1 MYLKL
6 NITFAKENLYMI
18 KMDYI
23 FIKNCNTDKKTN
35 KVNSSIT
42 DEKSLLDIITDNF
55 NVIGDDNITCNNT
68 SSIDRIFEYE
78 IGIKKY
84 QINYSIRNHF
94 KYCSTYLALK
104 LNGYTNQ
111 ETIKVFEEI
120 EEKLINCTKETY
132 IAINSYDQISEY
144 YCNKVYPMLNNFERL
159 LRLLMFNIYLFEF
172 GESYTDQMNKPIT
185 TKVKERLGEQ
195 KKMYNDSRNKE
206 IVLTAS
212 YFYQLELKEIQ
223 DVLFTPKWTLQDEIK
238 INSIIS
244 ETEDFAKF
252 EDNRIREML
261 EDLKPK
267 SDWNRFFSDV
277 VKIDDIKY
285 NIEKIRNYRNIVA
298 HCKEFR
304 NNHFLELYTTLNSTN
319 DAIEKAIDFSMY
331 KDFNVI
337 NSKYLSERLLEIIN
351 NIMKNL
357 PNSFELI
364 KNIQNK
370 VSTTY
375 NPIINANNEN
385 TYKTNASIQDEI
397 SNTFQPIIRMI
408 NTKFRSDIDK

>member
-1 MYLKL
+1 
-6 NITFAKENLYMI
+6 MI

-23 FIKNCNTDKKTN
+23 FIRNCNASKS
-35 KVNSSIT
+35 NSSINS
-42 DEKSLLDIITDNF
+42 EKSLLDIISENF
-55 NVIGDDNITCNNT
+55 NVIGNNNIVCSDN

-78 IGIKKY
+78 NNSKKH

-104 LNGYTNQ
+104 FDGETNEQ
-111 ETIKVFEEI
+111 TIQVFEQI
-120 EEKLINCTKETY
+120 EEKLTLCTKENY
-132 IAINSYDQISEY
+132 IMINSYDQISEY

-195 KKMYNDSRNKE
+195 KKIYNDGRNKE

-223 DVLFTPKWTLQDEIK
+223 DVLFTPKWTPQDEIK
-238 INSIIS
+238 INDIILD
-244 ETEDFAKF
+244 TQDFTKF
-252 EDNRIREML
+252 EDSEIRSIL
-261 EDLKPK
+261 EGLKPK
-267 SDWNRFFSDV
+267 SDWNRFFSDI
-277 VKIDDIKY
+277 VKIDDIKF

-304 NNHFLELYTTLNSTN
+304 IKHYTELSDTLTSTN
-319 DAIEKAIDFSMY
+319 NAIEKAIDVVMY

-337 NSKYLSERLLEIIN
+337 NSKYLSERLLEIITN
-351 NIMKNL
+351 VMKNL
-357 PNSFELI
+357 PSSLALI
-364 KNIQNK
+364 KNIQ
-370 VSTTY
+370 
-375 NPIINANNEN
+375 E
-385 TYKTNASIQDEI
+385 KTNVAYEPITDIQRESAYRSIEYIQDEI
-397 SNTFQPIIRMI
+397 SSTFEPIIRII
-408 NTKFRSDIDK
+408 NTKFGTDADN